1 MKSKI
6 LLYIAIFIT
15 INLNVCK
22 ENDWRDDPKFQNKEQ
37 NTKLLESQKLILSKK
52 KEKYV
57 LDRGY
62 KSKNEAIENFL
73 AEIKTYQFP
82 KNSFI
87 SWDEQL
93 EIIFP
98 NTYGLGTT
106 LDHTPLD
113 EYQKLLSSREAVA
126 IESIYYMISSGF
138 KIESID
144 WESPRRLG
152 QIIGHKP
159 KVMIVTKKGKFEITQ
174 IKMVYDVEGKF
185 IVGVLGP

>member
-6 LLYIAIFIT
+6 LIYISLATF
-15 INLNVCK
+15 LNVNACK
-22 ENDWRDDPKFQNKEQ
+22 EKDWREDPKFQNQEQ
-37 NTKLLESQKLILSKK
+37 NAKLLDSQKIIFSKK

-57 LDRGY
+57 LVRGY

-73 AEIKTYQFP
+73 SEIKTNHVP
-82 KNSFI
+82 EKAFI
-87 SWDEQL
+87 SWNEQL
-93 EIIFP
+93 EIVFP

-126 IESIYYMISSGF
+126 IESIYSMIASEF

-144 WESPRRLG
+144 WELPRRLG
-152 QIIGHKP
+152 QILGHKP
-159 KVMIVTKKGKFEITQ
+159 KVIISTPKGKFEITQ

-185 IVGVLGP
+185 IVGVIGP

>member
-6 LLYIAIFIT
+6 LFYITFATF
-15 INLNVCK
+15 LNVSACK
-22 ENDWRDDPKFQNKEQ
+22 EKDWREDPKFQNQEQ
-37 NTKLLESQKLILSKK
+37 NTKLLDSQKIILSKK

-57 LDRGY
+57 LVRGY
-62 KSKNEAIENFL
+62 KSKNEAIEKFFS
-73 AEIKTYQFP
+73 EIKTNQIP
-82 KNSFI
+82 INAFI

-126 IESIYYMISSGF
+126 IESIYSMISSGF

-159 KVMIVTKKGKFEITQ
+159 KVIIITKKGKFEITQ
-174 IKMVYDVEGKF
+174 IKMVYDIEGKF